1 MPLKEQ
7 IVARSI
13 DEDQRAV
20 AEQWATTFKHSQTD
34 KRAVQMAQLMAAC
47 IARGEFRVRDYLS
60 KNEAL
65 QPPSD
70 QLSVIDYLSHASRI
84 IFDYNGL
91 SIENRRE
98 FLTFFP
104 LPEDD
109 SAVVSRSATHGVD
122 RDKSNAI
129 VELKGLMLGLAG
141 QLPTYLKTAR
151 DFGVNIAMGGEGQR
165 NANQKTITPNGYS
178 GHLYFHRYDEK
189 QLLMAGL
196 EQSAPATSAM
206 HLLWGESAPVT
217 NEQFGT
223 DQFGQGHSL
232 LGASDVYTA
241 AGSLYF
247 SDPVYQAKLM
257 TEKQCFPPDKYG
269 AMQVELTDGNWLKIK
284 QFLIELQGNSQQG
297 KTDLLMKQL
306 LAKPASAVKGE
317 RQVKSVIALDF
328 ATYLLRVYDAFIVA
342 NNLDE
347 NKAILPLQ
355 NQLLAI
361 ITRLQQGD
369 ASFYQAF
376 SVKVQAIMGLKGLP
390 DNYIRAIKRI
400 DDLFIKQL
408 SVDPQLKNVQKEI
421 LLEKRLD
428 SLQAEAVELLQKLR
442 LVREYFTA
450 EYVSD
455 DEGIKRYCRQLDEA
469 ERKLKECY
477 AEVSKTPSLESS
489 WLMLGADANE
499 KAIDRLNEAIE
510 QGKNSLQQAPKLYS
524 AFTLQSLTQEL
535 GKAQMANETLIVQMK
550 VQDAFY
556 EKLAK
561 DSSEATTQRI
571 AELQQHHEQ
580 KLRLLEKDH
589 QAKLS
594 RQQQRYG
601 RRVKSMEPVLLQVM
615 KLEKKAKNLHD
626 RGKTAASVKAN
637 QLAIDV
643 RSKLQDYYLS
653 DKTEQLALNTLK
665 NETEQLMNGCVE
677 TFEDHR
683 GCKEILAGILMLVI
697 GYFIAVEIMKK
708 KTGKPT
714 FFLTETQSLKKLNN
728 LRDALTNVNLD
739 SAGYPEDEDNASV
752 IDAVTL

>member
-1 MPLKEQ
+1 MLLKEQ

-13 DEDQRAV
+13 DEDQKAV
-20 AEQWATTFKHSQTD
+20 AEQWANTFKYSQTD

-47 IARGEFRVRDYLS
+47 IARGEFRVRGYLS
-60 KNEAL
+60 KSEAL
-65 QPPSD
+65 EPPTD

-84 IFDYNGL
+84 IFDYKGL
-91 SIENRRE
+91 SLENRQE

-151 DFGVNIAMGGEGQR
+151 DFGVNIAMGGERQR
-165 NANQKTITPNGYS
+165 NANQKTITANGYS

-196 EQSAPATSAM
+196 EQSAPSTSAL
-206 HLLWGESAPVT
+206 HLLWGESGPVD
-217 NEQFGT
+217 NEQYGT

-257 TEKQCFPPDKYG
+257 IEKQCFPPDKYG
-269 AMQVELTDGNWLKIK
+269 AMQVKLTDENWPQIK

-297 KTDLLMKQL
+297 KIDSLMKQL
-306 LAKPASAVKGE
+306 LVKPASAVRGE
-317 RQVKSVIALDF
+317 REVKSFIALDF
-328 ATYLLRVYDAFIVA
+328 TTYLHRVYDAFIAA

-347 NKAILPLQ
+347 NKAILLLQ
-355 NQLLAI
+355 NQLLAMI
-361 ITRLQQGD
+361 IRLQQGD

-376 SVKVQAIMGLKGLP
+376 SVKVKAIMGLKGLP
-390 DNYIRAIKRI
+390 DTYITAMQRI
-400 DDLFIKQL
+400 DALFTKQL

-421 LLEKRLD
+421 LLEQRLD

-455 DEGIKRYCRQLDEA
+455 DEDIKQYCRQLDVA
-469 ERKLKECY
+469 EQKLKACY

-489 WLMLGADANE
+489 WLMLGADVNE
-499 KAIDRLNEAIE
+499 KAMDFLNEAIE
-510 QGKNSLQQAPKLYS
+510 QGKNSLQQAPKLHPAS
-524 AFTLQSLTQEL
+524 TVQRFREEL
-535 GKAQMANETLIVQMK
+535 GKVQMANETLSMQMK
-550 VQDAFY
+550 LQDAFY
-556 EKLAK
+556 EELTQENSLK
-561 DSSEATTQRI
+561 ATL
-571 AELQQHHEQ
+571 EMDKLQQQHKQ
-580 KLRLLEKDH
+580 KIMRIEKAH
-589 QAKLS
+589 QSELT
-594 RQQQRYG
+594 RQQQRYE
-601 RRVKSMEPVLLQVM
+601 RRTKWMEPVLLQVM
-615 KLEKKAKNLHD
+615 KLEDKAKNLHE
-626 RGKTAASVKAN
+626 RGKTVASDKAN

-643 RSKLQDYYLS
+643 RSKLQEYYRS
-653 DKTEQLALNTLK
+653 NKTDQQALKTLK
-665 NETEQLMNGCVE
+665 DETQHLMDGCVE

-714 FFLTETQSLKKLNN
+714 LFLTETQSLKKLNN
-728 LRDALTNVNLD
+728 LRNALNNVNLD
-739 SAGYPEDEDNASV
+739 SEDYPEDEDNALV
-752 IDAVTL
+752 IDAAQI

>member
-1 MPLKEQ
+1 MLLKEQ

-13 DEDQRAV
+13 DEDQKAV
-20 AEQWATTFKHSQTD
+20 AEQWANTFKHSQTD

-47 IARGEFRVRDYLS
+47 IAHGEFRVRDYLS
-60 KNEAL
+60 KSEGL
-65 QPPSD
+65 QPPSH

-84 IFDYNGL
+84 IFDYHEL
-91 SIENRRE
+91 SVANRQE

-122 RDKSNAI
+122 RDTPNAI
-129 VELKGLMLGLAG
+129 VELKGLVLGLAG

-165 NANQKTITPNGYS
+165 NANQKTITANGYS

-196 EQSAPATSAM
+196 EQSAPATSAL
-206 HLLWGESAPVT
+206 HLLWGESAPVA
-217 NEQFGT
+217 NEQHGT

-232 LGASDVYTA
+232 LGASDIYTA

-269 AMQVELTDGNWLKIK
+269 AMQVKLTDENWPQIK
-284 QFLIELQGNSQQG
+284 AFLIELQGNSQQG

-306 LAKPASAVKGE
+306 LAKPASAVEGE
-317 RQVKSVIALDF
+317 RQVKSFIALDF
-328 ATYLLRVYDAFIVA
+328 ATYLHRVYDAFIAA

-376 SVKVQAIMGLKGLP
+376 SMKVKAIMGLKGLP
-390 DNYIRAIKRI
+390 DTYIRAIKRI
-400 DDLFIKQL
+400 DELFTKQL

-450 EYVSD
+450 DYVSD
-455 DEGIKRYCRQLDEA
+455 DEGIKRYCKQLDEA

-477 AEVSKTPSLESS
+477 ADVSKTPSLESS
-489 WLMLGADANE
+489 WLMLGADVNE
-499 KAIDRLNEAIE
+499 KAMDCLNEAIE
-510 QGKNSLQQAPKLYS
+510 QGKSSLKQAPKLYS

-535 GKAQMANETLIVQMK
+535 GKAQIANETLILQLK

-556 EKLAK
+556 EKLAEDNSK
-561 DSSEATTQRI
+561 ATTQKI
-571 AELQQHHEQ
+571 DELQQHHEQ

-594 RQQQRYG
+594 RQQQRYE
-601 RRVKSMEPVLLQVM
+601 RRMKQMEPVLLQVM
-615 KLEKKAKNLHD
+615 KLEKKAKQLHE
-626 RGKTAASVKAN
+626 RGKTGAGDKAN

-643 RSKLQDYYLS
+643 RSKLQHYYCS
-653 DKTEQLALNTLK
+653 DKTEQQALKTLQY
-665 NETEQLMNGCVE
+665 ETERLMDGCVE

-714 FFLTETQSLKKLNN
+714 FFLTETESLKKLNN
-728 LRDALTNVNLD
+728 LRNALNNVNLD
-739 SAGYPEDEDNASV
+739 NEDYSEDEDNALV
-752 IDAVTL
+752 IDAAQI